1 MKVQLLLTYLTNSPE
16 DQVTVQVESIANAE
30 ELLSAIGWDE
40 IVEATVCEDL
50 SAYVTDGNPYREIAV
65 LDRRLG
71 FDKLTLVSEVVE
83 QD

>member
-1 MKVQLLLTYLTNSPE
+1 MKAQLLLTYLTHSPE

-40 IVEATVCEDL
+40 IVEAVVCEDL
-50 SAYVTDGNPYREIAV
+50 CAYVTEGNPYREVAI

-83 QD
+83 